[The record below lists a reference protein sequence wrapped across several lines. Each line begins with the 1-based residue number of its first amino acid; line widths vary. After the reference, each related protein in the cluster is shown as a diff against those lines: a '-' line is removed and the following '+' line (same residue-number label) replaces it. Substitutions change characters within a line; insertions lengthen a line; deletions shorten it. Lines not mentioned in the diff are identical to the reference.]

1 MKHDVDSALDDCLAL
16 LQSGQATLDEC
27 LARYP
32 DLAADLRPLLEMATE
47 VSHVPLPASSPAAF
61 AAGKRRMLQTLAE
74 KKRRQ
79 PVSLSPF
86 SHYTGWIKTL
96 FGKRERTTMQRRT
109 PVFQFALATAMALV
123 LLVAG
128 GFLFRSWLGTVVT
141 QTATLDD
148 VGGVVEVLPAGSN
161 TWQPAEPGRR
171 VMTGDRI
178 RTGTSSV
185 VTLAFFDGSTTSLAA
200 KTELTVSQL
209 SARRD
214 GHDKVIVLHQWIGRT
229 YNRVQ
234 RLPDTASRFEIE
246 TPTAPSLAAS
256 DTPASAH
263 DRRNPRT
270 HRDEEAGSANRGA
283 N

>member
-16 LQSGQATLDEC
+16 LQSGQATLTEC

-32 DLAADLRPLLEMATE
+32 NLAADLRPLLEMATE
-47 VSHVPLPASSPAAF
+47 VSRVPLPASSPAAF
-61 AAGKRRMLQTLAE
+61 AAGKRHMLQTLAE

-79 PVSLSPF
+79 PISLSPF

-109 PVFQFALATAMALV
+109 PVFQFALASVMALV

-161 TWQPAEPGRR
+161 TWQTAEPGRR

-200 KTELTVSQL
+200 KTELTVSGSQDRTDRVPIECP
-209 SARRD
+209 AGWTRQ
-214 GHDKVIVLHQWIGRT
+214 GHRPSPMDRPYLQPRAAAT
-229 YNRVQ
+229 RY
-234 RLPDTASRFEIE
+234 RLP
-246 TPTAPSLAAS
+246 L
-256 DTPASAH
+256 
-263 DRRNPRT
+263 
-270 HRDEEAGSANRGA
+270 
-283 N
+283 